1 LSYGR
6 NVRFHRSLL
15 PAAGK
20 SRSVAAA
27 APGL

>member
-1 LSYGR
+1 
-6 NVRFHRSLL
+6 VRFHRSLL